1 MPEGRD
7 RKAGTGSRRELWRS
21 SRQEAVFTGR
31 VLPEA
36 GRPKPEGRSRRA
48 GTGRSELEGRS
59 RTSGGTVAV
68 ESADGRFCNRQGK
81 TRRRKG
87 GAARPEPAARTGRP
101 ELEDR
106 SRKAEAGEPES
117 RRARCPG
124 GLWRP
129 SGQARVREDR
139 QGVVRSWKA
148 EAGRPEPDS
157 RNRRAGR
164 PEVRRNLGCRFRRG
178 FRSFFFLK
186 GAGQP
191 VAGRPGTE
199 GRNAVAG
206 WPELEVGGLWSS
218 SWQEVVFIF

>member
-1 MPEGRD
+1 M
-7 RKAGTGSRRELWRS
+7 
-21 SRQEAVFTGR
+21 
-31 VLPEA
+31 
-36 GRPKPEGRSRRA
+36 
-48 GTGRSELEGRS
+48 
-59 RTSGGTVAV
+59 AV
-68 ESADGRFCNRQGK
+68 ESADGRFFNRQGK
-81 TRRRKG
+81 TRRRKA

-148 EAGRPEPDS
+148 EAGRPEPEPE
-157 RNRRAGR
+157 GR
-164 PEVRRNLGCRFRRG
+164 KTGGQTEPRLSIPQRVV
-178 FRSFFFLK
+178 FFFLK